1 MMKKSVLIPLIV
13 IAALLMASLACNF
26 QMPSSEEP
34 QEAPI
39 DEPLPV
45 EEEEPVPEEEIEPES
60 EPEVAPPSSGWLP
73 DGTIA
78 LVRTGAWG
86 SAALKA
92 VAADGTLTDLGVA
105 LHSASSVS
113 LDGQWVASTDSPAP
127 AANVQVT
134 SLEDGTTYSIPI
146 TPDYTVYSTA
156 FDQVGQRLAFM
167 ELGAS
172 GGTYLWGI
180 VVVDLMDGST
190 TRFDTSFAI
199 GSSPPFLPGRPI
211 GWDSTGNLLIL
222 DTFMPDTE
230 GNWAGVWA
238 VSIPPGTPSA
248 ALDTLSAVNLVP
260 SGLYLSEPALSRD
273 GNFLLYTNRDYS
285 YIPTDYEVMAY
296 DLVVN
301 ELWGLELDGIAAT
314 PYLDIFDGS
323 ALFRN
328 AAWSMNGTKVL
339 YAQGTFSG
347 GADFTGLGWKIYDG
361 GASTDVGPAAIP
373 AGGTMQD
380 AAWCRPGTA
389 LATARQ
395 SGSDNELQILDLSSG
410 GAAAVVDVQQ
420 SISILGCVP

>member
-1 MMKKSVLIPLIV
+1 MKKKSVFIPLV
-13 IAALLMASLACNF
+13 VVTALVMASMACNF
-26 QMPSSEEP
+26 QLPSPSEP
-34 QEAPI
+34 QEAPT

-45 EEEEPVPEEEIEPES
+45 EEGPEPEEEIEPES

-78 LVRTGAWG
+78 LVRTGTWG

-92 VAADGTLTDLGVA
+92 AASDGTLTDLGVT
-105 LHSASSVS
+105 LYSASSVS
-113 LDGQWVASTDSPAP
+113 LNGRWVASTDSPAP
-127 AANVQVT
+127 ASNVQVT

-146 TPDYTVYSTA
+146 TTGYTVYSTA
-156 FDQVGQRLAFM
+156 FDQVEQRLAFM

-180 VVVDLMDGST
+180 VIVDLADGST

-199 GSSPPFLPGRPI
+199 GSSPTFLPGRPI

-230 GNWAGVWA
+230 GNWAGIWA

-248 ALDTLSAVNLVP
+248 ALDTLPAVNLVP
-260 SGLYLSEPALSRD
+260 SGLYLSEPVLSRD

-285 YIPTDYEVMAY
+285 YTPADYEVMAY

-301 ELWGLELDGIAAT
+301 ELWGLALDGVVAV
-314 PYLDIFDGS
+314 PYLDLSDGS
-323 ALFRN
+323 ALLRN
-328 AAWSMNGTKVL
+328 ASFSMDGAKIL
-339 YAQGTFSG
+339 FAQGTFSG
-347 GADFTGLGWKIYDG
+347 GADFTGLGWKIFEDG
-361 GASTDVGPAAIP
+361 APTDVGPAAIP
-373 AGGTMQD
+373 AGGSMQD
-380 AAWCRPGTA
+380 IAWCRPGTA

-410 GAAAVVDVQQ
+410 GAASVADVQQ